1 MAVDMNP
8 KVLVVE
14 DDEAIA
20 AMIKY
25 NLKAEGF
32 TVAHADDGEVALH
45 MIAEDKPD
53 IILLDWMLPNLSG
66 IEVCRRVR
74 HNEKTRSIPI
84 IMVTARSEE
93 SDKLM
98 GLDYGADDY
107 ITKPFSPA
115 ELIARIKAV
124 LRRIRPAFS
133 NESLN
138 FADITMDLSTH
149 KTTRAGLEVHLG
161 PTEFKLLRHF
171 MENPRRVYSREQLL
185 DGIWGND
192 IYVELRTV
200 DVHIRRLRK
209 ALDVKDG
216 LEDLI
221 RTVRSAGYALDDTK

>member
-8 KVLVVE
+8 KVLIVE

-32 TVAHADDGEVALH
+32 TVNHAEDGEIALH
-45 MIAEDKPD
+45 MVAEDKPD

-138 FADITMDLSTH
+138 FSDITMDLSTH
-149 KTTRAGLEVHLG
+149 KVTRAGLEVHLG

-216 LEDLI
+216 LEDLV